1 MKKGFL
7 LVTFLLFSIV
17 FYAQHY
23 TKEKIEIPFKLSPNG
38 YIMIK
43 ASVNG
48 IPGNFVFD
56 TGAGMNLLTKDFA
69 DKIDNLEKTT
79 HFYTGHRATGEAITS
94 DLYHSEVLDI
104 GDFSIENEQFAVYD
118 IDFPLDGLI
127 SLTAFQQKAFTIN
140 FAEKNLVIESE
151 KSLQQRKANMDF
163 EMPLEINNDRNI
175 KVSIGTMVKIDS
187 LELHVGLDSGAGF
200 DVYRFNSRYME
211 ALGIDSTKVDSK
223 FIPSSFKPEE
233 GNQYYFAEVSKLSD
247 PKMNT
252 ERTNFG
258 ATFIDGLIYEGIM
271 GINWIGHVLTFD
283 MPSEKIIVKNVDY

>member
-7 LVTFLLFSIV
+7 LVTFLLFSTV

-38 YIMIK
+38 HIMIK

-48 IPGNFVFD
+48 VPGNFVFD

-69 DKIDNLEKTT
+69 DKIDSLEKTT

-94 DLYHSEVLDI
+94 DLYQSEVLKI
-104 GDFSIENEQFAVYD
+104 ANFSIEDEQFAVYD

-127 SLTAFQQKAFTIN
+127 SLTPLQQKAFTVN
-140 FAEKNLVIESE
+140 FEENKLVIESE
-151 KSLQQRKANMDF
+151 ESLRRRKENIKF
-163 EMPLEINNDRNI
+163 EMPLEINNDRNV
-175 KVSIGTMVKIDS
+175 KVSVGTIVQLDS

-211 ALGIDSTKVDSK
+211 ALGIDSTQVESK
-223 FIPSSFKPEE
+223 YIPSSFKPEQ
-233 GNQYYFAEVSKLSD
+233 GNQYYFAEVSRLSD
-247 PKMNT
+247 LKVNA
-252 ERTNFG
+252 EQIGFR

-271 GINWIGHVLTFD
+271 GINWIGEIITFD
-283 MPSEKIIVKNVDY
+283 MPAKRILVN